1 MKWLDNITDSMNMS
15 LCNLWEMVE
24 DREGWPATVHG
35 VAITGHNLATEQ
47 KQCSTTQPKFS
58 VTCKAG
64 HTCLL
69 DRSSTGIFTTLFP
82 KLLTT
87 QCQANVKT
95 GEITRRRNNRGI
107 PLRNLQQNKLQICG
121 IDQREKPRQETPM
134 ELRHGDGN
142 HDNIF
147 EKQ

>member
-1 MKWLDNITDSMNMS
+1 MKWLDDITDSMNMS

-24 DREGWPATVHG
+24 DRQGWPATVHG

-47 KQCSTTQPKFS
+47 KRCSTTQNNKSS

-95 GEITRRRNNRGI
+95 GQTFQVQAFQEFMQKMIASGGLVNYINN
-107 PLRNLQQNKLQICG
+107 K
-121 IDQREKPRQETPM
+121 
-134 ELRHGDGN
+134 
-142 HDNIF
+142 
-147 EKQ
+147 